1 MGFEAPIVSDVGERY
16 ASPRIENG
24 SETAVYTESETKP
37 EMNPLAS
44 AIVHGDR
51 PPSVPS
57 DRPIQRRDVG
67 CVVLLAVL
75 IAAAWSIANGKISSH
90 QWALPITYTDPTYSD
105 FLGTAGLL
113 HSLRGGATLPL
124 ALKKATD
131 LGAPDS
137 VNWSAVFLPDKLLIG
152 LFCFHTRFFGTF
164 SGFNIGLIVGHIA
177 AGATCY
183 VACRTWLGAERCWC
197 FVAGLAFGLAPYLF
211 AESPHHINCQY
222 AWHLPFFP
230 IVWTWV
236 ASEPGLQRG
245 SRKFW
250 QAVGIAIIT
259 GLQNPYYTFVF
270 CQLAILGVAVI
281 AWRRRSW
288 AVLWPTLI
296 VAAAAAGGFLINN
309 CDTLLY
315 RVLDGNNA
323 APLVAQR
330 EYRWMDIY
338 GFKIVDLFIP
348 SFTHHSPALAN
359 FGLAHR
365 QASALNDEEGCA
377 YLGLL
382 GIGCLLFLV
391 ISTVRALLDGKLAA
405 VPLQAWWIL
414 WIVLFFN
421 TGGLNSLI
429 ASYTGFTLF
438 RTATRYSV
446 VVLVIVLLYAAQRLS
461 AWQRDAASR
470 YPADVLKI
478 GTLTAAV
485 AASLL
490 LLWDQVPRGPT
501 AENTALIAT
510 LVDSDRAFVDR
521 LEQALPERAMIFQ
534 LPVMDG
540 TPVPGVATHDHYRPY
555 LYSTRLHWSHG
566 ALPGSKTL
574 QWQQS
579 VQKQLV
585 EGAAVDQQAQRV
597 RFDIGNV
604 RRAVDEMTRRGFV
617 AIYLNRNGF
626 PDRGKGLIDALLE
639 LGFNAPPIY
648 SAAGDLTCIL
658 LGDRPTAAK

>member
-1 MGFEAPIVSDVGERY
+1 MRFQSAKDRFLIKNNGREPRRATTF
-16 ASPRIENG
+16 ASNRW
-24 SETAVYTESETKP
+24 
-37 EMNPLAS
+37 
-44 AIVHGDR
+44 D
-51 PPSVPS
+51 
-57 DRPIQRRDVG
+57 
-67 CVVLLAVL
+67 LLAIGMLVATTGL
-75 IAAAWSIANGKISSH
+75 AWCVATRKTTSAE
-90 QWALPITYTDPTYSD
+90 WRLPTTYSD
-105 FLGTAGLL
+105 PSYSDFVGTCAIFKSHNEAHLWPF
-113 HSLRGGATLPL
+113 AWKVVPM
-124 ALKKATD
+124 
-131 LGAPDS
+131 LGAPEAATWNLS
-137 VNWSAVFLPDKLLIG
+137 PTPDETLIG
-152 LFCFHTRFFGTF
+152 FFGACTWAL
-164 SGFNIGLIVGHIA
+164 GLFPGINLGVLIGHIA
-177 AGATCY
+177 AALVLY
-183 VACRTWLGAERCWC
+183 LVARTWIQAMPAWS
-197 FVAGLAFGLAPYLF
+197 FVMALAFGLSPYLF
-211 AESPHHINCQY
+211 AEEPHHLNCQY
-222 AWHLPFFP
+222 VWHLPLFSM
-230 IVWTWV
+230 VWTW
-236 ASEPGLQRG
+236 ASTAPGLQWR
-245 SRKFW
+245 SRRFW
-250 QAVGIAIIT
+250 QSIAVGFVT
-259 GLQNPYYTFVF
+259 GLLNPYFSYIF
-270 CQLAILGVAVI
+270 CQLTLLGGASL
-281 AWRRRSW
+281 AWRTRSW
-288 AVLWPTLI
+288 RAIAPAAMV
-296 VAAAAAGGFLINN
+296 VGAAAAAFFLSEL
-309 CDTLLY
+309 DTLTY
-315 RVLDGNNA
+315 RMAHSTTGAVG
-323 APLVAQR
+323 LVAQR

-348 SFTHHSPALAN
+348 SFTHHSSAFAN

-405 VPLQAWWIL
+405 VPIQAWWIL

-421 TGGLNSLI
+421 TGGFNSLI

-585 EGAAVDQQAQRV
+585 EGAAVDQQAQQV

-639 LGFNAPPIY
+639 MGFTTPPIY
-648 SAAGDLTCIL
+648 SATGDLTCIL

>member
-1 MGFEAPIVSDVGERY
+1 
-16 ASPRIENG
+16 
-24 SETAVYTESETKP
+24 
-37 EMNPLAS
+37 
-44 AIVHGDR
+44 
-51 PPSVPS
+51 
-57 DRPIQRRDVG
+57 
-67 CVVLLAVL
+67 VV
-75 IAAAWSIANGKISSH
+75 
-90 QWALPITYTDPTYSD
+90 
-105 FLGTAGLL
+105 
-113 HSLRGGATLPL
+113 
-124 ALKKATD
+124 
-131 LGAPDS
+131 
-137 VNWSAVFLPDKLLIG
+137 
-152 LFCFHTRFFGTF
+152 
-164 SGFNIGLIVGHIA
+164 
-177 AGATCY
+177 
-183 VACRTWLGAERCWC
+183 
-197 FVAGLAFGLAPYLF
+197 
-211 AESPHHINCQY
+211 
-222 AWHLPFFP
+222 
-230 IVWTWV
+230 
-236 ASEPGLQRG
+236 
-245 SRKFW
+245 
-250 QAVGIAIIT
+250 
-259 GLQNPYYTFVF
+259 
-270 CQLAILGVAVI
+270 
-281 AWRRRSW
+281 
-288 AVLWPTLI
+288 
-296 VAAAAAGGFLINN
+296 AAAAGGFLINN
-309 CDTLLY
+309 CDTLIH
-315 RVLDGNNA
+315 RVLGGNNA

-338 GFKIVDLFIP
+338 GFKIVDMFIP
-348 SFTHHSPALAN
+348 SFTHHSSALAN

-391 ISTVRALLDGKLAA
+391 VSTVRALLDGKLAA
-405 VPLQAWWIL
+405 VPVQAWWIL

-485 AASLL
+485 AASFLV
-490 LLWDQVPRGPT
+490 LWDQVPRGPT
-501 AENTALIAT
+501 AENTALTAT

-566 ALPGSKTL
+566 ALPGSETL

-585 EGAAVDQQAQRV
+585 EGAAIDQQAQRV
-597 RFDIGNV
+597 RFDISNV
-604 RRAVDEMTRRGFV
+604 RRAVEEMRRRGFV

-639 LGFNAPPIY
+639 LGFDTPPMIY

-658 LGDRPTAAK
+658 LGDRPTVAK